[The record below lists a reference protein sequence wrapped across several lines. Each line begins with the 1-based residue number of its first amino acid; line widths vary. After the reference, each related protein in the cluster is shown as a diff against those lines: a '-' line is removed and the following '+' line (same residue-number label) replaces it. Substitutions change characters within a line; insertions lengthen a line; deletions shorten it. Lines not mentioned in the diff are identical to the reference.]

1 MSVESKAK
9 VTQIFGDA
17 LCNTMGSVILE
28 YIVMTMPE
36 FTGTTNDLFELFY
49 SFLVGVVEEEP
60 LRGYCERL
68 MDSFGKLQEAEAEDT
83 SKLSVPVRMKD
94 LFVSEPTQA
103 RRNAIEFLPSEYL
116 YGKADQNRRKGPK
129 PPQKKKT
136 NDFVMSPATFF
147 VNRASR
153 AGMTRDLTIDNV
165 DVSVVGR
172 QLIKNSSLKLVA
184 GRRYGLVG
192 RNGAGKS
199 TLLRAISS
207 RELDVPKHLD
217 ILHVEQEVMGDD
229 TPVLASVLASDVERA
244 SLLAEEKRII
254 SLPKGDPNSLMQ
266 KELDASLAKVYTRLA
281 EIHADE
287 AEARAAKILVGLG
300 FDAEAQKRPT
310 REFSG
315 GWRMRLALA
324 RALFCDP
331 DVLLLDEPTNM
342 LDVRTVIWLENYLR
356 KWDKTV
362 LVVSHDR
369 QFLDNVTTDVIHL
382 STQTLTTYPGNYES
396 FQHTRSERIKN
407 QARMREAQESQR
419 AHIQA
424 FVDKFRY
431 NAKRASLVQSRLKRL
446 EKMDVIPEVLE
457 DPTLFF
463 TFPNCTSLR
472 PPIIQFQDVEFG
484 YTPDKILFSDVNF
497 SIDQES
503 RIAIVGSNGMG
514 KSTLLNLIAG
524 DIEATKGFLFRHGR
538 LKLARFSQHHV
549 DTLDLDLTCVEFFQ
563 KSFPGKDS
571 QAYRNFLG
579 KYGVIGEMA
588 NQKIETLSGGQK
600 SRLVFA
606 YMAMQEPQIMILDEP
621 ANHLDIETVDVLCQ
635 AINAYNGGVV
645 IISHDERLITHCCD
659 EVWILANRQVNRWEG
674 DFDSYKAQVLKE
686 IDLDQ

>member
-1 MSVESKAK
+1 M
-9 VTQIFGDA
+9 
-17 LCNTMGSVILE
+17 
-28 YIVMTMPE
+28 
-36 FTGTTNDLFELFY
+36 
-49 SFLVGVVEEEP
+49 
-60 LRGYCERL
+60 
-68 MDSFGKLQEAEAEDT
+68 
-83 SKLSVPVRMKD
+83 
-94 LFVSEPTQA
+94 FVAEPTRQ

-116 YGKADQNRRKGPK
+116 YGKADEKKRRGAKL
-129 PPQKKKT
+129 PPKKKV

-147 VNRASR
+147 INRTNRA
-153 AGMTRDLTIDNV
+153 GLTRDLVIDNV
-165 DVSVVGR
+165 EVGVGGR
-172 QLIKNSSLKLVA
+172 SLIKHSSLKLIA

-217 ILHVEQEVMGDD
+217 ILHVEQEVSGDD
-229 TPVLASVLASDVERA
+229 TPVLTSVLASDVERNN
-244 SLLAEEKRII
+244 LLSEERRIL
-254 SLPKGDPNSLMQ
+254 SLPRGDPNSLMQ
-266 KELDASLAKVYTRLA
+266 KEQDSALAKVYARLA
-281 EIHADE
+281 EISADE
-287 AEARAAKILVGLG
+287 AEPRAAKILIGLG
-300 FDAEAQKRPT
+300 FDVEMQKRPT
-310 REFSG
+310 REYSG

-324 RALFCDP
+324 RALFCNP

-369 QFLDNVTTDVIHL
+369 GFLNNISTDIIHL
-382 STQTLTTYPGNYES
+382 FAQTLTAYPGDYES
-396 FQHTRSERIKN
+396 FATTRAERIKA
-407 QARMREAQESQR
+407 QARMREAQEQQM

-431 NAKRASLVQSRLKRL
+431 NAKRASLVQSRLKKL

-463 TFPNCTSLR
+463 TFPQCTTLR

-484 YTPDKILFSDVNF
+484 YSEDRILFQDVNF

-503 RIAIVGSNGMG
+503 RIALVGPNGAG

-538 LKLARFSQHHV
+538 LRLARFSQHHV
-549 DTLDLDLTCVEFFQ
+549 DQLDLELTSVEFFQ

-571 QAYRNFLG
+571 QFYRSFLG
-579 KYGVIGEMA
+579 RYGITGDMP

-600 SRLVFA
+600 SRVVFA
-606 YMAMQEPQIMILDEP
+606 FMAMQEPQIMILDEP
-621 ANHLDIETVDVLCQ
+621 VNHLDIETVDVLCQ
-635 AINAYNGGVV
+635 ALNAYNGGVV
-645 IISHDERLITHCCD
+645 LISHDERLITHCCD
-659 EVWILANRQVNRWEG
+659 EVWIIKEKHVTRWDG
-674 DFDSYKAQVLKE
+674 DFDDYKKLVLRE
-686 IDLDQ
+686 IDLS